1 MVANLRRAAPTVQ
14 AISVG
19 GRDMSFNVQECDYWC
34 TLVLRRVRFAV
45 HLGHQRHNAMN
56 NTLING
62 KEKIGNRG
70 YFVYY
75 MGSMFFAIY
84 SYGDGDVLFLS
95 KPYRTAKG
103 ADKKLTEYRKQ
114 ANE

>member
-1 MVANLRRAAPTVQ
+1 
-14 AISVG
+14 
-19 GRDMSFNVQECDYWC
+19 
-34 TLVLRRVRFAV
+34 
-45 HLGHQRHNAMN
+45 MN